1 MTSFQPD
8 QDVNT
13 QSQQTSEAEGGIK
26 FFFPFMTD

>member
-13 QSQQTSEAEGGIK
+13 HSQQTSEAEGGIK
-26 FFFPFMTD
+26 FFFPS